1 MKINKKDFINKDY
14 IISKESFEYL
24 IRRSKALITAGS
36 SSIIIES
43 ICNGVPVIVPFKD
56 YMTQF
61 SLEMIDLPKKLYR
74 VSEDKKNFDK
84 NLNYFLNK
92 KSILTIKNINNI
104 KKNYFNLNENNKLIN
119 FSKIF

>member
-1 MKINKKDFINKDY
+1 
-14 IISKESFEYL
+14 
-24 IRRSKALITAGS
+24 
-36 SSIIIES
+36 
-43 ICNGVPVIVPFKD
+43 
-56 YMTQF
+56 MTEF

-92 KSILTIKNINNI
+92 KNILTIKNIKNI

>member
-1 MKINKKDFINKDY
+1 
-14 IISKESFEYL
+14 
-24 IRRSKALITAGS
+24 
-36 SSIIIES
+36 
-43 ICNGVPVIVPFKD
+43 
-56 YMTQF
+56 
-61 SLEMIDLPKKLYR
+61 MIDLPKKLYR